1 MSLYAHRTTSAKTT
15 PLGLAREVG
24 AFTLTELMVVLVI
37 IGVIMLVAMPV
48 FDDLFAD
55 AYSIEAKNQLVYL
68 HGRQESHRQRT
79 FTYAEDLRT
88 IGFKQPQTV
97 DLGGNARYTYEVVN
111 ATRSDYLARATAI
124 ADFND
129 DGSVNVWEI
138 DSRGVPTE
146 VVPD

>member
-1 MSLYAHRTTSAKTT
+1 MKPFRKAYH
-15 PLGLAREVG
+15 LA

-68 HGRQESHRQRT
+68 HARQESHRQRT
-79 FTYAEDLRT
+79 FTYSDDFRA
-88 IGFKQPQTV
+88 IGFSQPTTIDV
-97 DLGGNARYTYEVVN
+97 GGNARYTYEVIR
-111 ATRSDYLARATAI
+111 ADRSDYLARATAI
-124 ADFND
+124 ADFDD
-129 DGSVNVWEI
+129 DGAINVWEI
-138 DSRGVPTE
+138 QADGKPVE